1 MSPGSDER
9 LERHSRQMLLDA
21 IGGAGQANLSA
32 ARVLCVGAGGLG
44 SPVALYLAAAGVGH
58 LTLLDPD
65 EVALSNLHRQVLHGT
80 ADLGRPKVESGAD
93 RLRALDP
100 MLEIEPLRASLD
112 EASAPALFEA
122 HDLVV
127 DGSDNFETR
136 FLCNDVAI
144 ATGTPLVH
152 GAVLGFVGQVTVVD
166 GQTGGCYRCLF
177 EAPPPP
183 GEVPPCSEAGVLGA
197 VCGVIGSV
205 MATEAVKLLVG
216 GLPTLAGRLFAW
228 DGLEA
233 RGRTLALPRRADC
246 PACGDAQGQG
256 GPP

>member
-1 MSPGSDER
+1 MSSPDDAR

-21 IGGAGQANLSA
+21 IGGAGQARLGA

-65 EVALSNLHRQVLHGT
+65 EVSLSNLHRQVLHGS
-80 ADLGRPKVESGAD
+80 ADLGRPKVESGVE
-93 RLRALDP
+93 RLHELDP
-100 MLEIEPLRASLD
+100 ELSLEGMRARLD
-112 EASAPALFEA
+112 ADLARVLFAE
-122 HDLVV
+122 HDLIV

-136 FLCNDVAI
+136 FLCNDA
-144 ATGTPLVH
+144 ALAAGKPLVH
-152 GAVLGFVGQVTVVD
+152 GGVLGFVGQVTLID
-166 GQTGGCYRCLF
+166 GRHGGCYRCLF

-205 MATEAVKLLVG
+205 MATEAIKRLVDPEG
-216 GLPTLAGRLFAW
+216 EALPHLAGRLFVW
-228 DGLEA
+228 DGLAA
-233 RGRTLALPRRADC
+233 RGRTLSLPRREGC
-246 PACGDAQGQG
+246 PACAAG
-256 GPP
+256 GER